1 MENKGVVFSC
11 HKKIYNME
19 KKKIIVLGAGLV
31 GSAMAA
37 DLASDA
43 DLSVTVA
50 DINQEA
56 LNKLRKAHQL
66 ETVQADLSD
75 RTMLAGLVKDVD
87 LVLDAVPGYMGY
99 CTLQTVISEGKDVVD
114 IAFFPEDPFSLQELA
129 VKQNVTAI
137 VDMGV
142 APGMSHVLSAYAA
155 GKLDQTDKLVIYVG
169 GLPVVRTK
177 PFEYKAVFSPIDV
190 IEEYV
195 RPARFIR
202 NGELITMPA
211 LSEPELIDFERVGT
225 LEAFN
230 SDGLRSLFSTVKA
243 ENMVEKT
250 LRYPGHIALMQV
262 FREMGLFSQEEVR
275 AGNAIVKPIDLTTR
289 LLFPLWKLEEGE
301 EDITVMHIRVEGR
314 AGDESRVLTYD
325 LYDRY
330 DPVSRIHSMARTTGY
345 AATAAVRL
353 LLSGRYN
360 RKGIIV
366 PEFLADHEACVTFL
380 LEDLRKRGVV
390 FRYREY

>member
-1 MENKGVVFSC
+1 
-11 HKKIYNME
+11 ME

-37 DLASDA
+37 DLAADA

-50 DINQEA
+50 DIKPEV
-56 LNKLRKAHQL
+56 LSKLRETHHV

-75 RTMLAGLVKDVD
+75 RAMLSGLVKDYD

-99 CTLQTVISEGKDVVD
+99 STLETVISEGKDVVD
-114 IAFFPEDPFSLQELA
+114 IAFFPEDPFSLHDLA
-129 VKQNVTAI
+129 VKHQVTAI

-142 APGMSHVLSAYAA
+142 APGMSHVLSAFAA
-155 GKLDQTDKLVIYVG
+155 GKLDQTNKLEIYVG
-169 GLPVVRTK
+169 GLPLVRKK

-211 LSEPELIDFERVGT
+211 LSEPELMDFEGVGT

-230 SDGLRSLFSTVKA
+230 SDGLRSLFRTVKA
-243 ENMVEKT
+243 KNMVEKT
-250 LRYPGHIALMQV
+250 LRYPGHIALMKV
-262 FREMGLFSQEEVR
+262 FREMGLFSQEEMRV
-275 AGNAIVKPIDLTTR
+275 GDAIVKPIDFTTR
-289 LLFPLWKLEEGE
+289 LLFPLWKLEDGE
-301 EDITVMHIRVEGR
+301 EDITVMHIRLEGM
-314 AGDESRVLTYD
+314 AGKENRVLTFD

-330 DPVSRIHSMARTTGY
+330 DHETRVHSMARTTGY

-353 LLSGRYN
+353 LLSGRFS
-360 RKGIIV
+360 RKGISV
-366 PEFLADHEACVTFL
+366 PEFLASDEACVTFL
-380 LEDLRKRGVV
+380 LDELRKRGVV
-390 FRYREY
+390 FRYREQ